1 MRNFRIILLTVF
13 ISLMCEACTSWVDI
27 HENIALVNMS
37 DKVIGCQLL
46 CDKNIASADSVYFAK
61 SESHIVYPESV
72 LMFRAQ
78 NGNWEDDIKSIS
90 YVQLLIMNGDSLQ
103 KYLNATEDFVRKHV
117 PVLKVYRYKR
127 EDLERMNWTVI
138 YSPR

>member
-1 MRNFRIILLTVF
+1 MRNFRIILVTVF

-103 KYLNATEDFVRKHV
+103 KYLNTTEDFVRKHV

>member
-1 MRNFRIILLTVF
+1 
-13 ISLMCEACTSWVDI
+13 
-27 HENIALVNMS
+27 MS

-46 CDKNIASADSVYFAK
+46 YDKNIASADSVYFAK

-90 YVQLLIMNGDSLQ
+90 YVQLLIMNGDSNTYRCS
-103 KYLNATEDFVRKHV
+103 KYRTLSNRLTMYLLCNF
-117 PVLKVYRYKR
+117 
-127 EDLERMNWTVI
+127 
-138 YSPR
+138 

>member
-1 MRNFRIILLTVF
+1 MRNFRIIFVTVF
-13 ISLMCEACTSWVDI
+13 ISLMGEAWTAWVDI

-103 KYLNATEDFVRKHV
+103 KYLNATENFVRKHV

>member
-1 MRNFRIILLTVF
+1 MRNFRIILVTVF

-90 YVQLLIMNGDSLQ
+90 YVQLLIFKS
-103 KYLNATEDFVRKHV
+103 
-117 PVLKVYRYKR
+117 
-127 EDLERMNWTVI
+127 I
-138 YSPR
+138 

>member
-1 MRNFRIILLTVF
+1 
-13 ISLMCEACTSWVDI
+13 
-27 HENIALVNMS
+27 
-37 DKVIGCQLL
+37 
-46 CDKNIASADSVYFAK
+46 
-61 SESHIVYPESV
+61 
-72 LMFRAQ
+72 MFRAQ

-103 KYLNATEDFVRKHV
+103 KYLNATENFVRKHV

>member
-1 MRNFRIILLTVF
+1 MRNFRIILVTVF

-27 HENIALVNMS
+27 HENIALVYMS

-46 CDKNIASADSVYFAK
+46 YDKNIASADSVYFAK

>member
-1 MRNFRIILLTVF
+1 MRNFRIILVTVS